1 MSSGKSKTHEASAYG
16 HVPVNGAALDLQS
29 RIIIVSDTLLYHEGL
44 ALSLARDDPVV
55 VIGVADTVA
64 SALTCIEEKNPDVA
78 LLDFAMPDALALPA
92 AIAAARIP
100 VKVVAFS
107 VADTGDEICECAEA
121 GIAGYVARN
130 GSKEDLIA
138 AVENAVRGEVLC
150 SPRVAASLFRRLA
163 AHVQTT
169 KQRPPEAALTSRE
182 QDIIALVDRGPSNK
196 EIARQLK
203 ISLPTVKNHVHN
215 ILEKLQVRRRGAAAA
230 LLREAAVARPSLGTR
245 DLVVSRHGGHRL
257 EYAVASDERM
267 EERRRNMQK
276 DQGKEQES
284 KVEVRV
290 PEQRMQAVA
299 LR

>member
-1 MSSGKSKTHEASAYG
+1 MSSGKSRTHEASAYD
-16 HVPVNGAALDLQS
+16 HFPVNRAALDSQS
-29 RIIIVSDTLLYHEGL
+29 RIIIVSDTRLYREGL
-44 ALSLARDDPVV
+44 ALSLARVDRVV
-55 VIGVADTVA
+55 VVGVADTVA
-64 SALTCIEEKNPDVA
+64 SALTCIEDKNPDVA
-78 LLDFAMPDALALPA
+78 LLDFAMPDALALPE
-92 AIAAARIP
+92 AIAAARML

-107 VADTGDEICECAEA
+107 VADTEDEICECAEA

-169 KQRPPEAALTSRE
+169 KQRPPEAALTRRE
-182 QDIIALVDRGPSNK
+182 QDIIALIDRGLSNK

-230 LLREAAVARPSLGTR
+230 LLREAALARATTR
-245 DLVVSRHGGHRL
+245 RSPTRQHLSEGKVL
-257 EYAVASDERM
+257 EPVNR
-267 EERRRNMQK
+267 
-276 DQGKEQES
+276 
-284 KVEVRV
+284 
-290 PEQRMQAVA
+290 
-299 LR
+299 